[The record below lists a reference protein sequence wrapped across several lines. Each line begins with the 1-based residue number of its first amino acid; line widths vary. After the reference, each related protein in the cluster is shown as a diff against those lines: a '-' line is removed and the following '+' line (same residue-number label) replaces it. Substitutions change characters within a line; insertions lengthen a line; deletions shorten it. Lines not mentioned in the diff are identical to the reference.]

1 MINEKT
7 YEKISIP
14 AMGGNR
20 ESAWEEFAE
29 KEYQSPRWGAIAAG
43 GNLQRLHVVS
53 IPAMGG
59 NSGDNPTMPP
69 VPDINPRD
77 GGQ

>member
-59 NSGDNPTMPP
+59 NSR
-69 VPDINPRD
+69 VSYAKYILEDINPRN